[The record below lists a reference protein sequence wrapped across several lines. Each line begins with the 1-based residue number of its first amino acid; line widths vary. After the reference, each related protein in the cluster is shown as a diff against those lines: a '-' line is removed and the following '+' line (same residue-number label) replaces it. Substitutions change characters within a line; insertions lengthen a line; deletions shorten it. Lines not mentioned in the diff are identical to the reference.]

1 MNREI
6 PDPRPYPFWRS
17 SSKQMTMIPAKK
29 SWRIMRIAFPVPSWL
44 TLPYIPDKTYA
55 TASPI
60 AMRIPSN
67 FCAPFLGGKKLYQ
80 EGYPYKLLL

>member
-1 MNREI
+1 
-6 PDPRPYPFWRS
+6 
-17 SSKQMTMIPAKK
+17 
-29 SWRIMRIAFPVPSWL
+29 MRIAFPVPSWL

-67 FCAPFLGGKKLYQ
+67 FCAPFLGGRNYVRKAIYTSYCCN
-80 EGYPYKLLL
+80 EGKYTFSLTTIPYSA